1 MDDLTGYY
9 KGRDKSIEYYEL
21 LLKIVLILS
30 EYMWVMTILEGSLMY
45 LHGPTVDRT
54 VATNRI

>member
-9 KGRDKSIEYYEL
+9 KGRDKYIEYYEL

-45 LHGPTVDRT
+45 LYGPTVDRT